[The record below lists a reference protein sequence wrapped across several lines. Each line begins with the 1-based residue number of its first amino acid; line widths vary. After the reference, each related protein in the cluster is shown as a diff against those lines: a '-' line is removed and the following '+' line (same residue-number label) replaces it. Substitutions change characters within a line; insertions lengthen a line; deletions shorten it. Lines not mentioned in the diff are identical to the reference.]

1 MFIYILVLS
10 FVYLLISFIVCL
22 FMCLYSSLFIYLFAE
37 NSPKSIEKQGANAMR
52 GTTRSKKRTY
62 GEGK

>member
-22 FMCLYSSLFIYLFAE
+22 FMCLYSSLFIYLFAV
-37 NSPKSIEKQGANAMR
+37 NSPKSIEKQGVNAMR
-52 GTTRSKKRTY
+52 GTARTKKRTY

>member
-10 FVYLLISFIVCL
+10 FVYLLISIIVCL
-22 FMCLYSSLFIYLFAE
+22 FMCLYSSLFIYLFAV
-37 NSPKSIEKQGANAMR
+37 NGPKSTEKQGVNAMR
-52 GTTRSKKRTY
+52 GTARTKKRTY